1 MNMLNQ
7 CIIEGN
13 VAEEKELVTLPNEMK
28 VYEFPIATSRFYKNA
43 EGEMVEDVS
52 FFEISTYGV
61 IAEVCKKNA
70 TKGRGIRIVGR
81 MKQTVWTDS
90 DGKKHSKISIVAEH
104 CDFKP
109 LTK

>member
-13 VAEEKELVTLPNEMK
+13 VAEEKEIETLPNGMK

-43 EGEMVEDVS
+43 EGEIIEDVS
-52 FFEISTYGV
+52 FFDISTYGL
-61 IAEVCKKNA
+61 IAEVCKDKA
-70 TKGRGIRIVGR
+70 KKGRGIRIVGH
-81 MKQTVWTDS
+81 MKQNVWTDS
-90 DGKKHSKISIVAEH
+90 DGKKHSKISIIAEH